1 MGSARCTAAML
12 VYQGQ
17 TAGKRGMA
25 MHPITLGA
33 LDDKIAQSGIDS
45 KISAREST
53 VAEVAREVAARATDV
68 LSPTW
73 RRETISAKTD
83 RRSRRTRNRL
93 ATALVTLLHDKPL
106 NAITV
111 KELTELADV
120 NRATFYAHYR
130 DVFGMYSQVKSDICQ
145 MFRELVDTHAE
156 EIGRE
161 DYRNLLRDLFAYF
174 ASNDDASAVIIGSSG
189 DGTFLSDIIDVIRE
203 GSFDAISRFASP
215 QVAALRIRNEALC
228 EYYFNFLAGGVA
240 SMLRSWV
247 FGGCRESVD
256 AMAAI
261 ATTYVEGLNQ
271 DMLKHSIEEY
281 EAAIKSTER
290 D

>member
-1 MGSARCTAAML
+1 
-12 VYQGQ
+12 
-17 TAGKRGMA
+17 